1 MLIRLQMSPVVVR
14 VATITPAVTVG
25 VVVAVIVAVIVAVV
39 INVECDRSLN
49 IMPHRMTLHFHQQ
62 A

>member
-25 VVVAVIVAVIVAVV
+25 VVVAVIVAVV